1 MTTILQISDTHIVA
15 KGPLVSNV
23 LDTASTLEK
32 LIIRINQLQDKHN
45 DIEGILVSGD
55 ISDDGSLASYQRFKS
70 IMASIG
76 LPTYVIPGNHDNR
89 ENMRE
94 AFQSDKIFTKT
105 GPLNWHKKIGNIN
118 IIGLDTL
125 IEGKGEGYLGH
136 KSLEYLKETLT
147 NLHSQPTILALHHPP
162 FETGIKFMDD
172 IGLKNKDEFKDI
184 ISNFNGELRVVC
196 GHIHCMMVASLNNH
210 VVISSPSPSSNFEY
224 DTRPNAP
231 IGFMNGVDGFLL
243 HRWNNGFQSIRV
255 GPSTGAGPFPF

>member
-55 ISDDGSLASYQRFKS
+55 ISDDGSPASYQRFKS

-94 AFQSDKIFTKT
+94 AFQSD
-105 GPLNWHKKIGNIN
+105 
-118 IIGLDTL
+118 
-125 IEGKGEGYLGH
+125 
-136 KSLEYLKETLT
+136 
-147 NLHSQPTILALHHPP
+147 
-162 FETGIKFMDD
+162 
-172 IGLKNKDEFKDI
+172 
-184 ISNFNGELRVVC
+184 
-196 GHIHCMMVASLNNH
+196 
-210 VVISSPSPSSNFEY
+210 
-224 DTRPNAP
+224 
-231 IGFMNGVDGFLL
+231 
-243 HRWNNGFQSIRV
+243 
-255 GPSTGAGPFPF
+255 